1 MVDRGRAARLGGV
14 VLASTL
20 VLTAAFVGVLAL
32 VSGGNEGV
40 GGRLPAYVLA
50 MAVAFV
56 GFVVAAEQRFDGR
69 SRSVDGRR
77 VLVTAGAFA
86 LTVLVTVSLSGEG
99 VVYAVRNPDQ
109 VVASEVS
116 LYFLAAGLIG
126 TGLGYWGL
134 RHWREFAE
142 GAVTSSSSGRL

>member
-32 VSGGNEGV
+32 VNGGNDGV
-40 GGRLPAYVLA
+40 GGRLPIYVLA

-56 GFVVAAEQRFDGR
+56 AFLFAAEQRLERR

-77 VLVTAGAFA
+77 VIVTAGGFA
-86 LTVLVTVSLSGEG
+86 VTVLLAVALSGEG

-142 GAVTSSSSGRL
+142 RSVGSSSGRL

>member
-32 VSGGNEGV
+32 VNGGNAGV
-40 GGRLPAYVLA
+40 GGRLPIYVLA

-56 GFVVAAEQRFDGR
+56 AFLFAAEQRLERR
-69 SRSVDGRR
+69 SRSADGRR
-77 VLVTAGAFA
+77 VIVTAGGFA
-86 LTVLVTVSLSGEG
+86 LTVLVAVALSGEG

-109 VVASEVS
+109 VVAREVS

-142 GAVTSSSSGRL
+142 RSVRSSSGRL

>member
-20 VLTAAFVGVLAL
+20 VLTAAFVGTLAL
-32 VSGGNEGV
+32 VNGGNDGV
-40 GGRLPAYVLA
+40 GGRLPVYVLA

-56 GFVVAAEQRFDGR
+56 GFVVVAEQRLEGR
-69 SRSVDGRR
+69 SRPVDGRR
-77 VLVTAGAFA
+77 VIVTAGGFA
-86 LTVLVTVSLSGEG
+86 LTVLVTVALSGEG
-99 VVYAVRNPDQ
+99 IVYAIRNPDR

-116 LYFLAAGLIG
+116 LYFVAAGLIG
-126 TGLGYWGL
+126 TGLGYWAL

-142 GAVTSSSSGRL
+142 RSASSSSGGL